1 MSRST
6 KGDTDQQNFVGRLV
20 VRYLDLTSEPHY
32 PHKTWSE
39 EAILRWLVT
48 SGIDQSKPYV
58 AMKSPDAMRIKFS
71 QRQAS
76 PAARIYV
83 AQSELP

>member
-6 KGDTDQQNFVGRLV
+6 KGDTDQQNFVGRRV
-20 VRYLDLTSEPHY
+20 VRYLDLTTEPHY
-32 PHKTWSE
+32 PHKAWTE

-48 SGIDQSKPYV
+48 SGIDQSKPYTS
-58 AMKSPDAMRIKFS
+58 MKSLDGKRIRFT